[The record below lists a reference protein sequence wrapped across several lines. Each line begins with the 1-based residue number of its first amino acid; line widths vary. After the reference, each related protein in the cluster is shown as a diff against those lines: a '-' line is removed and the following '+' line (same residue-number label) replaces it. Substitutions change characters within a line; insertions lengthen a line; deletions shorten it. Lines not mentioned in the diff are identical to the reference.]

1 MLTEPRIGKKLIQ
14 RYRSVLSRQLARI
27 YTQLSNPSMTLLG
40 YKLSDPD
47 PLDLIER
54 DLIVAPVVEA
64 GCPGRFMTGRGLCW
78 TVTRSA
84 LVDLA
89 GRLRGMPDEQQ
100 MTVDEARRYLL
111 RWKIAVLIIVLLPV
125 ALTIY
130 GLAHPS
136 RHKVL
141 LLVLG
146 MILAPMAL
154 AIYINKTG
162 RGGLLKST
170 SQGPV
175 KNLRSL
181 IRNHPMFIF
190 TVPLLIVG
198 IMWCLLLASLNV
210 AAVEDYKPW
219 LKQRPVTILFWL
231 LSPVIALAYL
241 CIEIHTPALGIY
253 IALSVIYM
261 AVGAALY
268 GLQVEGG
275 VVKFF
280 SSYKTQASPLVIL
293 TMALFCCL
301 AFGALHYALWTI
313 WPSEYVNLH
322 GVEDAI
328 YFSVV
333 TMATVGYGDILP
345 VGHLARWLCVTEI
358 VSGVILLVI
367 GVSASMTIWLQT
379 NQPAVETAK
388 AGPALP
394 ETKAED
400 KPQAP

>member
-1 MLTEPRIGKKLIQ
+1 
-14 RYRSVLSRQLARI
+14 
-27 YTQLSNPSMTLLG
+27 
-40 YKLSDPD
+40 
-47 PLDLIER
+47 
-54 DLIVAPVVEA
+54 
-64 GCPGRFMTGRGLCW
+64 
-78 TVTRSA
+78 
-84 LVDLA
+84 
-89 GRLRGMPDEQQ
+89 MPDEPQ

-111 RWKIAVLIIVLLPV
+111 KWKIAVLVIVLLPL

-170 SQGPV
+170 SQMPV
-175 KNLRSL
+175 KDLRSL
-181 IRNHPMFIF
+181 IRVHPMFIF
-190 TVPLLIVG
+190 TLPLLVIG
-198 IMWCLLLASLNV
+198 MMWCLLLASLNV
-210 AAVEDYKPW
+210 AAVEDYKQW
-219 LKQRPVTILFWL
+219 LKGRPVTVLFWL
-231 LSPVIALAYL
+231 LSPTITVSYL
-241 CIEIHTPALGIY
+241 CIAIHAPTVGVY
-253 IALSVIYM
+253 IALSIIYM

-268 GLQVEGG
+268 GLQLEGG

-280 SSYKTQASPLVIL
+280 GSYKTQASPLVIL

-313 WPSEYVNLH
+313 WRSEYVNLN
-322 GVEDAI
+322 GAEDAI

-333 TMATVGYGDILP
+333 TMTTVGYGDILP
-345 VGHLARWLCVTEI
+345 VGHLARWLCVAEI

-379 NQPAVETAK
+379 NQPVTEIAK
-388 AGPALP
+388 AGPASS
-394 ETKAED
+394 ETKTEH
-400 KPQAP
+400 KPPAPQP